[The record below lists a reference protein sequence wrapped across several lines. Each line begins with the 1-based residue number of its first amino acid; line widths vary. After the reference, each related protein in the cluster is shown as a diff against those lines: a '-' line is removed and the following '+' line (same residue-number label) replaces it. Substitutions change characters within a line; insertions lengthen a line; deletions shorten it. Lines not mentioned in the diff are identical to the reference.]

1 MNQNVR
7 KTMCFPNCV
16 FVCGNG
22 GGDLQAHV
30 IETVTVRL
38 KIIAYCYTT

>member
-1 MNQNVR
+1 
-7 KTMCFPNCV
+7 MCL
-16 FVCGNG
+16 FVCGG
-22 GGDLQAHV
+22 VGVVQAHV

>member
-1 MNQNVR
+1 
-7 KTMCFPNCV
+7 MCLFACLCV
-16 FVCGNG
+16 AG
-22 GGDLQAHV
+22 GGGGGLQAHV

>member
-16 FVCGNG
+16 FVCGG